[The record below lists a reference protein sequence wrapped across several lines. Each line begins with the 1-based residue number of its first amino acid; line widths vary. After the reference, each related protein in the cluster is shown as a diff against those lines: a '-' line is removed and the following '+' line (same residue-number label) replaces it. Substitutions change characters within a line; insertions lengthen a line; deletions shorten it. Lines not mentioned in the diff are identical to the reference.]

1 MQCSLCKANGKSSSF
16 IPPSSSES
24 VDKCVTVEA
33 IDVDLD
39 RNEDGDEYEET
50 EDGVDRVD
58 GVLGDDGDDGDEVVV
73 VFDDDDFGE
82 TLPTAPA
89 FLEAALFFDDNDE
102 GGDECGDS
110 MLSNPVF
117 TQTISSAHRRN
128 FQALIIFSALSCIF
142 PSPFPIHIKTKA
154 FSEVT
159 AFKSSLATS
168 RQVIFDQSGLMT
180 TTSNVP
186 NFSLVN
192 SHLFALSIFTLNGTC
207 ACALINSLF
216 KSTSFCKAGV
226 GMP

>member
-89 FLEAALFFDDNDE
+89 LQKQHF
-102 GGDECGDS
+102 
-110 MLSNPVF
+110 
-117 TQTISSAHRRN
+117 SSTTM
-128 FQALIIFSALSCIF
+128 
-142 PSPFPIHIKTKA
+142 TKA
-154 FSEVT
+154 ET
-159 AFKSSLATS
+159 NAAIRRYPTLSSPKQFPPRTDETS
-168 RQVIFDQSGLMT
+168 
-180 TTSNVP
+180 
-186 NFSLVN
+186 
-192 SHLFALSIFTLNGTC
+192 TL
-207 ACALINSLF
+207 
-216 KSTSFCKAGV
+216 
-226 GMP
+226 

>member
-73 VFDDDDFGE
+73 VFDDFGE

-89 FLEAALFFDDNDE
+89 LLEAALFFDDNDE

-110 MLSNPVF
+110 TLSNPVSVSY
-117 TQTISSAHRRN
+117 THLT
-128 FQALIIFSALSCIF
+128 L
-142 PSPFPIHIKTKA
+142 PTKA
-154 FSEVT
+154 
-159 AFKSSLATS
+159 
-168 RQVIFDQSGLMT
+168 
-180 TTSNVP
+180 
-186 NFSLVN
+186 
-192 SHLFALSIFTLNGTC
+192 
-207 ACALINSLF
+207 
-216 KSTSFCKAGV
+216 
-226 GMP
+226 